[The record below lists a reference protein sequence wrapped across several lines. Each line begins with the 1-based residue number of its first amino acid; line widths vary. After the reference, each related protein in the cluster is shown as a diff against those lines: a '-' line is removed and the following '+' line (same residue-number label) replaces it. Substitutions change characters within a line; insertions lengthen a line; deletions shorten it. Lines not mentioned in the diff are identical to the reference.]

1 MGPIA
6 SPDNPM
12 GRYFNPVLGDFI
24 NVLISALPAFQ
35 GIQIGSRKLHP
46 GSALTHQP
54 FDDCSC
60 RVSKAY
66 GNRQPPQ
73 MIEDDCHWKPLK
85 QAFMRHDLG
94 SGPVELQMPAE
105 HFYPGCQRFNH
116 VKRGWC
122 VLWRIKGETDA
133 ANPLLVEQGKRR
145 ITDVWA
151 QYRDTTCTV
160 EPHLRNGICRDGVVR
175 IVISGR
181 YHDGAVDS

>member
-1 MGPIA
+1 
-6 SPDNPM
+6 
-12 GRYFNPVLGDFI
+12 
-24 NVLISALPAFQ
+24 
-35 GIQIGSRKLHP
+35 
-46 GSALTHQP
+46 
-54 FDDCSC
+54 
-60 RVSKAY
+60 
-66 GNRQPPQ
+66 